1 MERTFPYSKSN
12 KRKTIKKVYS
22 NRKKVTYLIKFEDYI
37 MPAAS
42 MGNMSPMPDIKNVS
56 YIHAGYEMT
65 DKVRED
71 EKTYLGKGMISTM
84 LPYKMQDGY
93 NRDKKERAFK
103 AAVLENDYIK
113 AVFLPELGGRL
124 WSIYDKKLNRE
135 LLYVNPVFQPGN
147 LALRNAW
154 FSGGVEF
161 NVGIKGHNPLT
172 CSPMWCAVDKCE
184 EGEVLRLYEYERI
197 RGVVYS
203 ISAWLPED
211 SPVLYIKGRIENTTP
226 NQKHMYWWSNIAVPE
241 TKGTRVFVPTDE
253 SFLSFYDANHYI
265 LDKATIPVHEG
276 LDVTYPCRI
285 PSSRDFFYK
294 IPKENYKWIAT
305 ANEDG
310 NGLLQ
315 CSTQTLKGRKLF
327 VWGMG
332 QGGRNWNEWL
342 SEEGSAYIEIQAG
355 LAHTQLEHIPMPGN
369 TVWEWTESYT
379 ALDINAEAAHG
390 DYQKA
395 TTEIE
400 KYMLNRLGNPDELKF
415 PDQENAKESEIIY
428 KGSSWGAV
436 EELVRGER
444 VSSICHFPVN
454 ADSET
459 DEWTT
464 LVKANIFP
472 EPDTDEEPVSY
483 VTGKY
488 WLEKLEAL
496 PKQSWYSMLH
506 IGVVKYADGDVEGA
520 KKAWEKSVEL
530 KPSPWALRNLSM
542 IYKNELGDIKT
553 AREYILKAFELK
565 KDCPALCNEV
575 AAQLTTDGGDE
586 MWLEILDSLDEEIKA
601 RGRIRLYKAVALI
614 NLERLMEATEIINPN
629 FMMSDIKEGELSVSQ
644 LWFELYR
651 RLYAEEKGIAYNPE
665 DKQIIKEADEK
676 YPLPKKLDYRMH
688 D

>member
-1 MERTFPYSKSN
+1 M
-12 KRKTIKKVYS
+12 
-22 NRKKVTYLIKFEDYI
+22 IKFEDYT
-37 MPAAS
+37 MLAAS
-42 MGNMSPMPDIKNVS
+42 MGNMNPMPDIKNVS

-93 NRDKKERAFK
+93 NRDKKDRAFK

-124 WSIYDKKLNRE
+124 WSIYAKKSNRE

-154 FSGGVEF
+154 FSGGAEF

-172 CSPMWCAVDKCE
+172 CSPMWCAVDKCD

-226 NQKHMYWWSNIAVPE
+226 EQKHMYWWSNIAVPE
-241 TKGTRVFVPTDE
+241 TKGTRVLVPTDE

-315 CSTQTLKGRKLF
+315 CSTPTLKGRKLF

-369 TVWEWTESYT
+369 TVWEWTEAYT
-379 ALDINAEAAHG
+379 ALSIDADTAHG
-390 DYQKA
+390 DYKNA
-395 TTEIE
+395 TEEIE
-400 KYMLNRLGNPDELKF
+400 KYMINRLGNPNELIF

-428 KGSSWGAV
+428 KGSAWGAV
-436 EELVRGER
+436 EELVRGEKISCICKFP
-444 VSSICHFPVN
+444 VSS
-454 ADSET
+454 DSET

-464 LVKANIFP
+464 LIKANIFP
-472 EPDTDEEPVSY
+472 EPEVEEEPVSY
-483 VTGKY
+483 VVGKY

-496 PKQSWYSMLH
+496 PKQGWYSMLH
-506 IGVVKYADGDVEGA
+506 IGVVKYAEGDVEGA

-542 IYKNELGDIKT
+542 IYKNELSDIKT

-586 MWLEILDSLDEEIKA
+586 MWLEIFDTLDEEIKA
-601 RGRIRLYKAVALI
+601 LGRIRLYKAVALI
-614 NLERLMEATEIINPN
+614 NMGKLNEATEIINSD
-629 FMMSDIKEGELSVSQ
+629 FIMSDIKEGELSVSQ

-651 RLYAEEKGIAYNPE
+651 RLYAEEKGIEYSQDNT
-665 DKQIIKEADEK
+665 QLIKEADEK
-676 YPLPKKLDYRMH
+676 YPLPKKLDFRMH

>member
-1 MERTFPYSKSN
+1 MLRGLNTLTARNITQLERMVIYM
-12 KRKTIKKVYS
+12 
-22 NRKKVTYLIKFEDYI
+22 IKFEDYI

-42 MGNMSPMPDIKNVS
+42 IGKMNPMPDIKNVS

-71 EKTYLGKGMISTM
+71 EKNYIGKGMISTM

-93 NRDKKERAFK
+93 NREKKPHAFK
-103 AAVLENDYIK
+103 AAVLENDFLK
-113 AVFLPELGGRL
+113 VVFLPELGGRL

-135 LLYVNPVFQPGN
+135 LLYVNSVFQPGN

-172 CSPMWCAVDKCE
+172 CSPMWCAVDKCD
-184 EGEVLRLYEYERI
+184 EGDVLRLYEYERI

-211 SPVLYIKGRIENTTP
+211 SSVLYIKGRIENTTSQ
-226 NQKHMYWWSNIAVPE
+226 QKHMYWWSNIAVPE
-241 TKGTRVFVPTDE
+241 TKGTRVLVPTDE
-253 SFLSFYDANHYI
+253 SFLSFYDENHYI
-265 LDKATIPVHEG
+265 LDKATIPIHEE

-305 ANEDG
+305 ANEEG

-315 CSTQTLKGRKLF
+315 CSTQALKGRKLF

-342 SEEGSAYIEIQAG
+342 SEKDSAYIEIQAG

-369 TVWEWTESYT
+369 TAWEWTEAYT
-379 ALDINAEAAHG
+379 ALSLDADTAHADYKNATA
-390 DYQKA
+390 
-395 TTEIE
+395 EIE
-400 KYMLNRLGNPDELKF
+400 KYMINRVGNPDNLAF
-415 PDQENAKESEIIY
+415 PKQENANESEIIY
-428 KGSSWGAV
+428 KGSGWGAV
-436 EELVRGER
+436 EELVRGENI
-444 VSSICHFPVN
+444 SSICRFPVN
-454 ADSET
+454 SDSET

-464 LVKANIFP
+464 LIKENIFP
-472 EPDTDEEPVSY
+472 EPDTDAEPASY
-483 VTGKY
+483 VGGRY

-496 PKQSWYSMLH
+496 PQQSWYSFLH
-506 IGVVKYADGDVEGA
+506 IGIIKYAEGDIEGA
-520 KKAWEKSVEL
+520 IQAWKNSIEL

-542 IYKNELGDIKT
+542 IYKNELVDIKN
-553 AREYILKAFELK
+553 ARKCILKAFELK
-565 KDCPALCNEV
+565 KNCPALCNEV
-575 AAQLTTDGGDE
+575 AAQLTTDGGDKI
-586 MWLEILDSLDEEIKA
+586 WLEIFDSLCDEIKKL
-601 RGRIRLYKAVALI
+601 GRIRLYRAVALI
-614 NLERLMEATEIINPN
+614 NLGRLKEATEIINAD
-629 FMMSDIKEGELSVSQ
+629 FVMSDIKEGELSVSQ

-651 RLYAEEKGIAYNPE
+651 RLYAEEKGIDYNPDDE
-665 DKQIIKEADEK
+665 QLKKEADKK
-676 YPLPKKLDYRMH
+676 YPLPKKLDFRMH

>member
-1 MERTFPYSKSN
+1 M
-12 KRKTIKKVYS
+12 
-22 NRKKVTYLIKFEDYI
+22 IKFEDYI

-93 NRDKKERAFK
+93 NRDKKDRAFK
-103 AAVLENDYIK
+103 AAVLENDFIK

-124 WSIYDKKLNRE
+124 WSIYDKELNRE

-172 CSPMWCAVDKCE
+172 CSPMWCAVDKCG
-184 EGEVLRLYEYERI
+184 EGDVLRLYEYERI

-211 SPVLYIKGRIENTTP
+211 SKVLYIKGKIENTTKE
-226 NQKHMYWWSNIAVPE
+226 QKQMYWWSNIAVPE
-241 TKGTRVFVPTDE
+241 TKGTRVLVPTDE

-276 LDVTYPCRI
+276 LDVTYPCKI

-305 ANEDG
+305 ANEEG

-355 LAHTQLEHIPMPGN
+355 LAHTQLEHIPMPAN
-369 TVWEWTESYT
+369 TVWEWTEAYT
-379 ALDINAEAAHG
+379 ALDANTAHG
-390 DYQKA
+390 DYKNA
-395 TTEIE
+395 AAEIE
-400 KYMLNRLGNPDELKF
+400 KYMIDRVGNPDNLTF
-415 PDQENAKESEIIY
+415 PNQENATESEIIY
-428 KGSSWGAV
+428 KGSGWGAV
-436 EELVRGER
+436 EELVRGEK
-444 VSSICHFPVN
+444 VSSVCKFPVN
-454 ADSET
+454 SDNET
-459 DEWTT
+459 DEWTA

-472 EPDTDEEPVSY
+472 EPDTSEEPVSY
-483 VTGKY
+483 VVGKY

-496 PKQSWYSMLH
+496 PQQSWYSLLH
-506 IGVVKYADGDVEGA
+506 IGVVKYAESDVEGA
-520 KKAWEKSVEL
+520 TKAWEKSVEL
-530 KPSPWALRNLSM
+530 NPSPWALRNLSM
-542 IYKNELGDIKT
+542 IYKNELGDIDT

-575 AAQLTTDGGDE
+575 AAQLTTDGNDE
-586 MWLEILDSLDEEIKA
+586 KWLGIYETLCDEIKYL
-601 RGRIRLYKAVALI
+601 GRIRLYKAVALI
-614 NLERLMEATEIINPN
+614 NLDRLKEATEIINPH
-629 FMMSDIKEGELSVSQ
+629 FVMSDIKEGELSVSH
-644 LWFELYR
+644 LWFVLYR
-651 RLYAEEKGIAYNPE
+651 RLYAKEKGIAYNP
-665 DKQIIKEADEK
+665 DDAQLTKEADEK
-676 YPLPKKLDYRMH
+676 YPLPKRLDFRMH